1 MSGIISAVMIG
12 STVAVG
18 LFIAL
23 GMLLGVFKGWK
34 NGVLTVCR
42 LAVSLLL
49 AFLITKLLF
58 VIVSPEAIRDLL
70 LSSIKGL
77 LAGVGFESADGL
89 ASLAGVL
96 TVSGAIQSAS
106 AGPTL

>member
-77 LAGVGFESADGL
+77 LAGVGLSRRTDLPRSRESSPFRERYPL
-89 ASLAGVL
+89 SLRRSL
-96 TVSGAIQSAS
+96 F
-106 AGPTL
+106 